1 MSDQTSTF
9 MVPHLTAT
17 QPAAARALPGHR
29 RKGPA
34 VLGGYLAGNMGKDQ
48 RRQVCG
54 IVFRSGPALLSAG
67 WDSSSQSKRR
77 NISAVVQ

>member
-54 IVFRSGPALLSAG
+54 IVFGRGRRCFPPDGIPLRSQRGETF
-67 WDSSSQSKRR
+67 R
-77 NISAVVQ
+77 